1 MKERISALMDG
12 ELGDRE
18 AAGVI
23 AALEAGGEARETW
36 RTYHLI
42 SDAMRDTRLLSQG
55 FAERVAER
63 LAAEPTVLAPRRLGA
78 ETRTWVSFP
87 AAAAAGVAGVAL
99 VGYLAFSQQPQPA
112 APVASAPVEQKQPEA
127 IARPQ
132 IVPLPSGTPD
142 YLLAHQGVSPRL
154 SLQGMAPYART
165 VSAQANEAR
174 R

>member
-23 AALEAGGEARETW
+23 AAVQAGGEARETW
-36 RTYHLI
+36 RAYHLI
-42 SDAMRDTRLLSQG
+42 SDAMRDSRVLSPG

-63 LAAEPTVLAPRRLGA
+63 LAAEPTVLAPRRLKPD
-78 ETRTWVSFP
+78 TRTWVSVP
-87 AAAAAGVAGVAL
+87 AAAAASVAGVAL
-99 VGYLAFSQQPQPA
+99 VGYLAFSQQQPPAVPVAA
-112 APVASAPVEQKQPEA
+112 APVEKKQEVV
-127 IARPQ
+127 ARPQ
-132 IVPLPSGTPD
+132 TVPLPSGTPD
-142 YLLAHQGVSPRL
+142 YLLAHQGFSPRL

-165 VSAQANEAR
+165 VSAQANEGR